1 MKITKVDSICYN
13 YEVFNSDQKVFLDI
27 INELKEVPSE
37 GNLCDSDQVFDFS
50 RYARL
55 TAGEK
60 NMRAVCYPVYNDL
73 TSSEIPGEDA
83 NLPMLKVDYEDWR
96 IKWNERIVDD
106 ERVLNKVWS
115 LIISENSDEDHFIGL
130 NSTAKFTSKK
140 VRNEIFNL

>member
-1 MKITKVDSICYN
+1 
-13 YEVFNSDQKVFLDI
+13 VFLDT
-27 INELKEVPSE
+27 INKLKEVPSE
-37 GNLCDSDQVFDFS
+37 SNPCDSDQVFDLS

-60 NMRAVCYPVYNDL
+60 NMRAVCYPVYNDV
-73 TSSEIPGEDA
+73 TSSEIPGKDA

-96 IKWNERIVDD
+96 INWNERIADD
-106 ERVLNKVWS
+106 LRVLNKAWS
-115 LIISENSDEDHFIGL
+115 LSVNEFSDDNNFIGL

>member
-1 MKITKVDSICYN
+1 
-13 YEVFNSDQKVFLDI
+13 
-27 INELKEVPSE
+27 
-37 GNLCDSDQVFDFS
+37 
-50 RYARL
+50 
-55 TAGEK
+55 
-60 NMRAVCYPVYNDL
+60 MRAVCYPVYNDL